1 MTGYLKVELTNPR
14 MFQKMFSMNSVQSE
28 NLKMVFGKSL
38 AFLHF
43 GLNMPWMEKMEHQ
56 LNMYLPVQMMI

>member
-43 GLNMPWMEKMEHQ
+43 GLNMLWMEKMEHQ
-56 LNMYLPVQMMI
+56 LNMYLPAQMMI